1 MKRLYFLVP
10 DVGSAKTIV
19 DQLLL
24 ARIEERHMHV
34 LAKRGTPLETLPEA
48 SLLQKTDFIP
58 ATQRGLAMG
67 GAVGTLAGLV
77 AIALPP
83 AGTVVAGGII
93 LASALAGAGVGAWLS
108 GMVGMNVGNT
118 RLKRFEGAIEDG
130 HLLMM
135 IDVPRERVEEITRI
149 VKQQHPEADIEGVE
163 PTIPAFP

>member
-1 MKRLYFLVP
+1 MRRLYFLVP

-118 RLKRFEGAIEDG
+118 RLKRFEGTIEDG

>member
-118 RLKRFEGAIEDG
+118 RLKRFEGAIADG